1 MFDKHYLLPAAALDR
16 LLNALAD
23 VPPPAVERL
32 SITHCYGRVAARDIV
47 SAEDLPG
54 FSRSTVDGYAVAAA
68 DTFGA
73 RETAPAY
80 LALLADEVFMGG
92 APGFSLRR
100 GQAARIPTGGMLP
113 EGADAVVM
121 LEQAQPVADDMVEAL
136 KAVAPGENVIQQA
149 EDVRAGTTVIAQGRR
164 LRPQDIG
171 ALAGIG
177 VTEVEVRR
185 TPVVAIVSTGD
196 EIVPAGSPLGPGQVR
211 DINSFTLAGLI
222 MERGGLPLQLGIFK
236 DDYAAIRA
244 ALERAAREADMVL
257 VSGGT
262 SAGVKDMTARIID
275 DLGSPGVL
283 FHGVALKPGKP
294 MIGGVAAGRPFLGLP
309 GHPAAVVVCFSLFIA
324 PLLDRLCGLS
334 PGSLFPATV
343 RAVMAKSVA
352 SAAGREDHIRVAL
365 EEGAEGAPGEP
376 GRLRA
381 VPVLGKSGLI
391 TTLVRAD
398 GVVRIGPEKLGLDAG
413 EEVTVNL
420 F

>member
-1 MFDKHYLLPAAALDR
+1 MFDKNYLLPAAALGR
-16 LLNALAD
+16 LLSALAD
-23 VPPPAVERL
+23 APPPAVERL
-32 SITHCYGRVAARDIV
+32 PLTECYGRVAARDIV
-47 SAEDLPG
+47 SPEDLPG
-54 FSRSTVDGYAVAAA
+54 FARSTVDGYAVAAA

-80 LALLADEVFMGG
+80 LALIADEVLMGS
-92 APGFSLRR
+92 APGFGLSR
-100 GQAARIPTGGMLP
+100 GAAARIPTGGMLP
-113 EGADAVVM
+113 EGADAAVM
-121 LEQAQPVADDMVEAL
+121 LEHVQAAGDDLIEVL
-136 KAVAPGENVIQQA
+136 RAVAPGENIIQRG
-149 EDVRAGTTVIAQGRR
+149 EDVRAGAVVVTKGRR
-164 LRPQDIG
+164 LRAQDIG

-177 VTEVEVRR
+177 VTEIEVYRK
-185 TPVVAIVSTGD
+185 PVVAIVSTGD
-196 EIVPAGSPLGPGQVR
+196 EILPADRPLGPGQVR
-211 DINSFTLAGLI
+211 DINSYTLAGLI
-222 MERGGLPLQLGIFK
+222 AERGGLPLKLGIFK
-236 DDYAAIRA
+236 DDDAVIKE
-244 ALERAAREADMVL
+244 ALERAAREADMAL

-294 MIGGVAAGRPFLGLP
+294 MIGGVAAGKPFLGLP
-309 GHPAAVVVCFSLFIA
+309 GHPAAAVVCFELFIA
-324 PLLDRLCGLS
+324 PLLDRLCGAA
-334 PGSLFPATV
+334 PGRSFAAKTT

-365 EEGAEGAPGEP
+365 EEGEGGGGLP
-376 GRLRA
+376 RA

-398 GVVRIGPEKLGLDAG
+398 GMVKIGAEKLGLDAG